1 MSPIVVETSPCSS
14 QWKEIPGADSCT
26 NGPAVAARLPRSPP
40 SGLWAGRRGVGCVV
54 NLSAGPVSLP
64 GGAEVRLASGP
75 LDGGRLP
82 ADTAV
87 WLRIQGGPAVP
98 G

>member
-1 MSPIVVETSPCSS
+1 
-14 QWKEIPGADSCT
+14 
-26 NGPAVAARLPRSPP
+26 
-40 SGLWAGRRGVGCVV
+40 VV

-87 WLRIQGGPAVP
+87 WLRIRGGPAVS